1 MNRIKAPFPYFGS
14 KGRFYKEIREIFINN
29 YRDNFIDIF
38 AGAMEIPLSL
48 KNEFK
53 DLKVTANVKDE
64 KIESLLKLDPL
75 ALHQKSLEYL
85 NYDKSIS
92 SRDLYD
98 IDKIKFD
105 EYNKKFKEIF
115 FEVCP
120 YCGARLKRAKEK
132 QTKFFNETEKTA
144 LLILFGFGGF
154 SKSLSNSFYS
164 KDRYKKLK
172 DYIEAIKT
180 IEVTTEMF
188 NENNIYD
195 NSFIFL
201 DPPYIQKTVK
211 KDKKFIGYNYAT
223 NKGLDWGVDDDTR
236 LIQFI
241 KNNLNRNNV
250 FLVFGSIGNNL
261 SELLKENFKC
271 EFIEKEYKHST
282 FGKNTVRSEYFCL
295 IKDQRGDNN
304 C

>member
-1 MNRIKAPFPYFGS
+1 MNRIKPPFPYFGS

-75 ALHQKSLEYL
+75 SLHQKCLEYL
-85 NYDKSIS
+85 NYDKNIS

-98 IDKIKFD
+98 TDKSKFD
-105 EYNKKFKEIF
+105 EYNKKFKGIF

-120 YCGARLKRAKEK
+120 CCGLKIKNSKENK
-132 QTKFFNETEKTA
+132 NKHFNEVEKKG
-144 LLILFGFGGF
+144 LISLFGFGG
-154 SKSLSNSFYS
+154 SGESLSSSFYS
-164 KDRYKKLK
+164 KDRLNKLGN
-172 DYIEAIKT
+172 YIEAIKT

-188 NENNIYD
+188 NENNIYN

-211 KDKKFIGYNYAT
+211 KDKNFIGYNYAT
-223 NKGLDWGVDDDTR
+223 NKGLDWSVDDDIR

-271 EFIEKEYKHST
+271 EFIEKEYNHST
-282 FGKNTVRSEYFCL
+282 FGKKTVRSEYFCL
-295 IKDQRGDNN
+295 IKD
-304 C
+304 

>member
-1 MNRIKAPFPYFGS
+1 MKNYKIKVPFPYFGN

-29 YRDNFIDIF
+29 YRDNFVDIF
-38 AGAMEIPLSL
+38 AGATEIPLSL
-48 KNEFK
+48 KNEFEN
-53 DLKVTANVKDE
+53 LKVTANVKDE
-64 KIESLLKLDPL
+64 KIESLLKIDSLVL
-75 ALHQKSLEYL
+75 YQKCLEYL

-120 YCGARLKRAKEK
+120 CCGLKLKNSKESK
-132 QTKFFNETEKTA
+132 NKYFNDIEKKVLT
-144 LLILFGFGGF
+144 LLFGFGG
-154 SKSLSNSFYS
+154 SNESLGSSFYS
-164 KDRYKKLK
+164 KEKEKKIK
-172 DYIEAIKT
+172 IYAEALKT

-188 NENNIYD
+188 DENNIYN

-201 DPPYIQKTVK
+201 DPPYIQKTLK
-211 KDKKFIGYNYAT
+211 KNKKFIGYNYVT

-271 EFIEKEYKHST
+271 EFIEKEYNHST
-282 FGKNTVRSEYFCL
+282 FGRSTVRSEYFCL
-295 IKDQRGDNN
+295 IKE
-304 C
+304 

>member
-1 MNRIKAPFPYFGS
+1 MH
-14 KGRFYKEIREIFINN
+14 N

-75 ALHQKSLEYL
+75 ALHQKCLEYL

-98 IDKIKFD
+98 TDKIKFD

-115 FEVCP
+115 FEICP
-120 YCGARLKRAKEK
+120 CCGLKIKNSKESK
-132 QTKFFNETEKTA
+132 NKYFDDTERKA
-144 LLILFGFGGF
+144 LSLLFGFGG
-154 SKSLSNSFYS
+154 SGENLGSSFYS
-164 KDRYKKLK
+164 EDKLNK
-172 DYIEAIKT
+172 LRNYIEAIKT
-180 IEVTTEMF
+180 ITVTNNMF
-188 NENNIYD
+188 DENETYE
-195 NSFIFL
+195 NSFILL

-211 KDKKFIGYNYAT
+211 KANKFIGLDYAT
-223 NKGLDWGVDDDTR
+223 NKGMSWDTDDDTR

-241 KNNLNRNNV
+241 KNNLNRNNT

-271 EFIEKEYKHST
+271 EFIEKEYNHST
-282 FGKNTVRSEYFCL
+282 FGKSTVRSEYFCL
-295 IKDQRGDNN
+295 IKD
-304 C
+304 

>member
-1 MNRIKAPFPYFGS
+1 MNRIKPPFPYFGS

-85 NYDKSIS
+85 DYDKSIS

-98 IDKIKFD
+98 TDKSKFD

-115 FEVCP
+115 FEMCP
-120 YCGARLKRAKEK
+120 CCGARIKRTKEK
-132 QTKFFNETEKTA
+132 ETKLFNETEKIA
-144 LLILFGFGGF
+144 LTVLFGFGGF

-164 KDRYKKLK
+164 KDRLNKLK
-172 DYIEAIKT
+172 NYIEAIKT
-180 IEVTTEMF
+180 ITVTNNMF
-188 NENNIYD
+188 DENETYE

-211 KDKKFIGYNYAT
+211 KANKFIGLDYAT
-223 NKGLDWGVDDDTR
+223 NKGVSWDTDDDTR

-241 KNNLNRNNV
+241 KNNLNKNNV
-250 FLVFGSIGNNL
+250 FLVFGSIENNL
-261 SELLKENFKC
+261 SELLKENFNC
-271 EFIEKEYKHST
+271 EFIEKEYNHST
-282 FGKNTVRSEYFCL
+282 FGKSTVRSEYFCL
-295 IKDQRGDNN
+295 IKD
-304 C
+304 

>member
-1 MNRIKAPFPYFGS
+1 MKNYRIKPPFPYFGN

-75 ALHQKSLEYL
+75 ALHQKCLEYL

-98 IDKIKFD
+98 TDKIKFD

-115 FEVCP
+115 FEICHC
-120 YCGARLKRAKEK
+120 CGLKIKNSKESK
-132 QTKFFNETEKTA
+132 NKYFDDTEKKVLT
-144 LLILFGFGGF
+144 LLFGFGGNGENLG
-154 SKSLSNSFYS
+154 SSFYS
-164 KDRYKKLK
+164 EDKLNKLRNYIDVIKK
-172 DYIEAIKT
+172 IT
-180 IEVTTEMF
+180 VTNNMF
-188 NENNIYD
+188 NENETYE

-211 KDKKFIGYNYAT
+211 KDKKFIGYNYVT
-223 NKGLDWGVDDDTR
+223 NKGLDWSVDDDIR

-261 SELLKENFKC
+261 SELLKESFKC
-271 EFIEKEYKHST
+271 EFIEKEYNHST
-282 FGKNTVRSEYFCL
+282 FGKSTLRSEYFCL
-295 IKDQRGDNN
+295 IKE
-304 C
+304 

>member
-1 MNRIKAPFPYFGS
+1 MNRIKAPFAYFGS

-29 YRDNFIDIF
+29 YRDNFVDIF

-64 KIESLLKLDPL
+64 KIESLFKLD
-75 ALHQKSLEYL
+75 SLELHSKCLGYL
-85 NYDKSIS
+85 NYDKNTSA
-92 SRDLYD
+92 RDLYD
-98 IDKIKFD
+98 TDKSKFN

-120 YCGARLKRAKEK
+120 CCGARIKRTKEK
-132 QTKFFNETEKTA
+132 ETKLFNETEKIA
-144 LLILFGFGGF
+144 LTVLFGFGGF

-164 KDRYKKLK
+164 KDRLNKLK
-172 DYIEAIKT
+172 NYIEAIKT
-180 IEVTTEMF
+180 ITVTNNMF
-188 NENNIYD
+188 DENETYE

-211 KDKKFIGYNYAT
+211 KANKFIGLDYAT
-223 NKGLDWGVDDDTR
+223 NKGVSWDTDDDTR

-241 KNNLNRNNV
+241 KNNLNKNNV
-250 FLVFGSIGNNL
+250 FLVFGSIRNNL
-261 SELLKENFKC
+261 SELLKYNFKC
-271 EFIEKEYKHST
+271 EFIEKEYNHST
-282 FGKNTVRSEYFCL
+282 FGKSTVRSEYFCL
-295 IKDQRGDNN
+295 IKD
-304 C
+304 

>member
-1 MNRIKAPFPYFGS
+1 MKNYRIKPPFPYFGN
-14 KGRFYKEIREIFINN
+14 KGRFYKEIREIFVNN
-29 YRDNFIDIF
+29 YRDNFVDVF

-75 ALHQKSLEYL
+75 ALHQKCLKYL

-92 SRDLYD
+92 SRDLYN
-98 IDKIKFD
+98 IDKSKFD
-105 EYNKKFKEIF
+105 EYNKKFKQIF

-120 YCGARLKRAKEK
+120 CCGLKLKNSKESK
-132 QTKFFNETEKTA
+132 NKYFDDIEKKA
-144 LLILFGFGGF
+144 LISLFGFGG
-154 SKSLSNSFYS
+154 SGENLGNSFYS
-164 KDRYKKLK
+164 KEKEKKIK
-172 DYIEAIKT
+172 IYAEAIKT

-188 NENNIYD
+188 NENNTYD

-211 KDKKFIGYNYAT
+211 KDRKFIGYNYVT

-250 FLVFGSIGNNL
+250 FLVFGSIENNL
-261 SELLKENFKC
+261 SDLLKENFKC
-271 EFIEKEYKHST
+271 EFIEKDYNSPI
-282 FGKNTVRSEYFCL
+282 FGKIVVKNEYLCL
-295 IKDQRGDNN
+295 IKE
-304 C
+304 

>member
-1 MNRIKAPFPYFGS
+1 MKNYRIKPPFSYFGS
-14 KGRFYKEIREIFINN
+14 KGRFYKEIREIFMHN

-75 ALHQKSLEYL
+75 SLHQKCLEYL

-92 SRDLYD
+92 SRYLYD

-120 YCGARLKRAKEK
+120 CCGLKIKNSKESK
-132 QTKFFNETEKTA
+132 NKYFDDTEKKV
-144 LLILFGFGGF
+144 LNLLFGFGGNGENLG
-154 SKSLSNSFYS
+154 SSFYS
-164 KDRYKKLK
+164 EDKLNKLRNYIDVIKK
-172 DYIEAIKT
+172 IT
-180 IEVTTEMF
+180 VTNNMF
-188 NENNIYD
+188 NENETYE

-211 KDKKFIGYNYAT
+211 KDKKFIGYNYVT
-223 NKGLDWGVDDDTR
+223 NKGLDWTVDDDIR

-261 SELLKENFKC
+261 SELLKENFNC
-271 EFIEKEYKHST
+271 EFIEKEYNHST
-282 FGKNTVRSEYFCL
+282 FGKSTVRSEYFCL
-295 IKDQRGDNN
+295 IKE
-304 C
+304 

>member
-1 MNRIKAPFPYFGS
+1 MNRIKPPFPYFGS

-75 ALHQKSLEYL
+75 ALHQKCLEYL

-92 SRDLYD
+92 SSNLYNN
-98 IDKIKFD
+98 DKNKFK
-105 EYNKKFKEIF
+105 EYDKKFKEIF
-115 FEVCP
+115 FEICP
-120 YCGARLKRAKEK
+120 CCGLKIKNSKESK
-132 QTKFFNETEKTA
+132 NKYFNDIEKKA
-144 LLILFGFGGF
+144 LTLLFGFGG
-154 SKSLSNSFYS
+154 SEENLGSSFYS
-164 KDRYKKLK
+164 GDKLNK
-172 DYIEAIKT
+172 LRNYIEIIKT

-211 KDKKFIGYNYAT
+211 KDRKFIGYNYVT

-261 SELLKENFKC
+261 SELLKESFKC
-271 EFIEKEYKHST
+271 EFIEKEYNHST
-282 FGKNTVRSEYFCL
+282 FGKNIARSEYFCL
-295 IKDQRGDNN
+295 IKD
-304 C
+304 

>member
-1 MNRIKAPFPYFGS
+1 MNRIKPPFPYFGS
-14 KGRFYKEIREIFINN
+14 KGRFYKEIREIFMHN

-75 ALHQKSLEYL
+75 ALHQKCLEYL

-98 IDKIKFD
+98 TDKIKFD

-115 FEVCP
+115 FEICP
-120 YCGARLKRAKEK
+120 CCGLKIKNSKESK
-132 QTKFFNETEKTA
+132 NKYFDDTERKA
-144 LLILFGFGGF
+144 LSLLFGFGG
-154 SKSLSNSFYS
+154 SGENLGSSFYS
-164 KDRYKKLK
+164 EYKLNKLRN
-172 DYIEAIKT
+172 YIEAIKT
-180 IEVTTEMF
+180 ITVTNNMF
-188 NENNIYD
+188 NETETYE
-195 NSFIFL
+195 NSFILL

-211 KDKKFIGYNYAT
+211 KVNKFIGYNYVT
-223 NKGLDWGVDDDTR
+223 NKGLDWSVDDDIR

-261 SELLKENFKC
+261 SKLLKESFKC
-271 EFIEKEYKHST
+271 EFIEKEYNHST
-282 FGKNTVRSEYFCL
+282 FGKSTVRSEYFCL
-295 IKDQRGDNN
+295 IKD
-304 C
+304 

>member
-1 MNRIKAPFPYFGS
+1 MKRIKAPFPYFGS
-14 KGRFYKEIREIFINN
+14 KGRFYKEIREIFMHN

-75 ALHQKSLEYL
+75 ALHQKCLEYL

-98 IDKIKFD
+98 TDKIKFD

-115 FEVCP
+115 FEICP
-120 YCGARLKRAKEK
+120 CCGLKIKNSKESK
-132 QTKFFNETEKTA
+132 NKYFDDTERKA
-144 LLILFGFGGF
+144 LSLLFGFGG
-154 SKSLSNSFYS
+154 SGENLGSSFYS
-164 KDRYKKLK
+164 EDKLNK
-172 DYIEAIKT
+172 LRNYIEAIKT
-180 IEVTTEMF
+180 ITVTNNMF
-188 NENNIYD
+188 DENETYE
-195 NSFIFL
+195 NSFILL

-211 KDKKFIGYNYAT
+211 KANKFIGLDYAT
-223 NKGLDWGVDDDTR
+223 NKGMSWDTDDDTR

-241 KNNLNRNNV
+241 KNNLNRNNT

-271 EFIEKEYKHST
+271 EFIEKEYNHST
-282 FGKNTVRSEYFCL
+282 FGKSTVRSEYFCL
-295 IKDQRGDNN
+295 IKD
-304 C
+304 

>member
-1 MNRIKAPFPYFGS
+1 MNRIKPPFPYFGS

-85 NYDKSIS
+85 DYDKSIS

-98 IDKIKFD
+98 TDKSKFD

-120 YCGARLKRAKEK
+120 CCGARIKRTKEK
-132 QTKFFNETEKTA
+132 ETKLFNETEKIA
-144 LLILFGFGGF
+144 LTVLFGFGGF

-164 KDRYKKLK
+164 KDRLNKLK
-172 DYIEAIKT
+172 NYIEAIKT
-180 IEVTTEMF
+180 ITVTNNMF
-188 NENNIYD
+188 DENETYE

-211 KDKKFIGYNYAT
+211 KANKFIGLDYAT
-223 NKGLDWGVDDDTR
+223 NKGVSWDTDDDTR

-241 KNNLNRNNV
+241 KNNLNKNNV
-250 FLVFGSIGNNL
+250 FLVFGSIENNL
-261 SELLKENFKC
+261 SELLKENFNC
-271 EFIEKEYKHST
+271 EFIEKEYNHST
-282 FGKNTVRSEYFCL
+282 FGKSTVRSEYFCL
-295 IKDQRGDNN
+295 IKD
-304 C
+304 

>member
-1 MNRIKAPFPYFGS
+1 MNRIKPPFPYFGS

-85 NYDKSIS
+85 DYDKSIS

-98 IDKIKFD
+98 TDKSKFD

-120 YCGARLKRAKEK
+120 CCGLKIKNSKESK
-132 QTKFFNETEKTA
+132 NKYFNDIEKKA
-144 LLILFGFGGF
+144 LTLLFGFGG
-154 SKSLSNSFYS
+154 SGENLGNSFYS
-164 KDRYKKLK
+164 GDKLNK
-172 DYIEAIKT
+172 LRNYIEIIKT

-188 NENNIYD
+188 NENNIYN

-201 DPPYIQKTVK
+201 DPPYIQKTAK
-211 KDKKFIGYNYAT
+211 KDNKFIGYNYAT
-223 NKGLDWGVDDDTR
+223 NKGLDWSTDDDIR

-250 FLVFGSIGNNL
+250 FLVFGSIRNNL

-271 EFIEKEYKHST
+271 EFIEKEYNHST
-282 FGKNTVRSEYFCL
+282 FGKSTVRSEYFCL
-295 IKDQRGDNN
+295 IKD
-304 C
+304 

>member
-1 MNRIKAPFPYFGS
+1 MNRIKPPFPYFGS
-14 KGRFYKEIREIFINN
+14 KGRFYKEIREIFMNN
-29 YRDNFIDIF
+29 YRDNFIDVF

-64 KIESLLKLDPL
+64 KIESLFKFDSLE
-75 ALHQKSLEYL
+75 LHSKCLEYL
-85 NYDKSIS
+85 NYDKNTSA
-92 SRDLYD
+92 RDLYD
-98 IDKIKFD
+98 TDKSKFD

-120 YCGARLKRAKEK
+120 CCGTRIKRTKEK
-132 QTKFFNETEKTA
+132 ETKLFNGTEKIA
-144 LLILFGFGGF
+144 LTVLFGFGGF
-154 SKSLSNSFYS
+154 SKSLSNCFYS
-164 KDRYKKLK
+164 KDRLNKLK
-172 DYIEAIKT
+172 NYIEAIKT
-180 IEVTTEMF
+180 ITVTNNMF
-188 NENNIYD
+188 DENETYE

-211 KDKKFIGYNYAT
+211 KANKIIGLDYAT
-223 NKGLDWGVDDDTR
+223 NKGVSWDTDDDTR

-241 KNNLNRNNV
+241 KNNLNRNNA

-271 EFIEKEYKHST
+271 EFIEKEYNHST
-282 FGKNTVRSEYFCL
+282 FGKSTVRSEYFCL
-295 IKDQRGDNN
+295 IKD
-304 C
+304 

>member
-1 MNRIKAPFPYFGS
+1 MNRIKAPFAYFGS

-29 YRDNFIDIF
+29 YRDNFVDIF

-64 KIESLLKLDPL
+64 KIESLFKLD
-75 ALHQKSLEYL
+75 SLELHSKCLGYL
-85 NYDKSIS
+85 DYDKSIS

-98 IDKIKFD
+98 TDKSKFD

-120 YCGARLKRAKEK
+120 CCGARIKRTKEK
-132 QTKFFNETEKTA
+132 ETKLFNETEKIA
-144 LLILFGFGGF
+144 LTVLFGFGGF

-164 KDRYKKLK
+164 KDRLNKLK
-172 DYIEAIKT
+172 NYIEAIKT
-180 IEVTTEMF
+180 ITVTNNMF
-188 NENNIYD
+188 DENETYE

-211 KDKKFIGYNYAT
+211 KANKFIGLDYAT
-223 NKGLDWGVDDDTR
+223 NKGVSWDTDDDTR

-241 KNNLNRNNV
+241 KNNLNRNNA

-271 EFIEKEYKHST
+271 EFIEKEYNHST
-282 FGKNTVRSEYFCL
+282 FGKSTVRSEYFCL
-295 IKDQRGDNN
+295 IKD
-304 C
+304 

>member
-1 MNRIKAPFPYFGS
+1 MNRIKAPFAYFGS

-29 YRDNFIDIF
+29 YRDNFVDIF

-64 KIESLLKLDPL
+64 KIESLFKLD
-75 ALHQKSLEYL
+75 SLELHSKCLGYL
-85 NYDKSIS
+85 NYDKNTSA
-92 SRDLYD
+92 RDLYD
-98 IDKIKFD
+98 TDKSKFN

-120 YCGARLKRAKEK
+120 CCGARIKRTKEK
-132 QTKFFNETEKTA
+132 ETKLFNETEKIA
-144 LLILFGFGGF
+144 LTVLFGFGGF

-164 KDRYKKLK
+164 KDRLNKLK
-172 DYIEAIKT
+172 NYIEAIKT
-180 IEVTTEMF
+180 ITVTNNMF
-188 NENNIYD
+188 DENETYE

-211 KDKKFIGYNYAT
+211 KANKFIGLDYAT
-223 NKGLDWGVDDDTR
+223 IKGVSWDTDDDTR

-241 KNNLNRNNV
+241 KNNLNKNNV
-250 FLVFGSIGNNL
+250 FLVFGSIRNNL
-261 SELLKENFKC
+261 SELLKYNFKC
-271 EFIEKEYKHST
+271 EFIEKEYNHST
-282 FGKNTVRSEYFCL
+282 FGKSTVRSEYFCL
-295 IKDQRGDNN
+295 IKD
-304 C
+304 

>member
-1 MNRIKAPFPYFGS
+1 MNRIKPPFPYFGS

-75 ALHQKSLEYL
+75 ALHQKCLEYL

-98 IDKIKFD
+98 TDKIKFD

-115 FEVCP
+115 FEICP
-120 YCGARLKRAKEK
+120 CCGLKIKNSKESK
-132 QTKFFNETEKTA
+132 NKYFDDTERKA
-144 LLILFGFGGF
+144 LSLLFGFGG
-154 SKSLSNSFYS
+154 SGENLGSSFYS
-164 KDRYKKLK
+164 GDKLNK
-172 DYIEAIKT
+172 LRNYIEIIKT

-188 NENNIYD
+188 NENNIYN

-211 KDKKFIGYNYAT
+211 KDKKFVGYNYVT
-223 NKGLDWGVDDDTR
+223 NKGLDWSIDDDIR

-261 SELLKENFKC
+261 SKLLKESFKC
-271 EFIEKEYKHST
+271 KFIEKEYSHST
-282 FGKNTVRSEYFCL
+282 FGKSTVRSEYFCL
-295 IKDQRGDNN
+295 IKD
-304 C
+304 

>member
-1 MNRIKAPFPYFGS
+1 MKNYRIKPPFPYFGN

-75 ALHQKSLEYL
+75 ALHQKCLEYL

-92 SRDLYD
+92 SRDLYNTD
-98 IDKIKFD
+98 RSKFD
-105 EYNKKFKEIF
+105 EYNKKFKGIF

-120 YCGARLKRAKEK
+120 CCGLKIKNSKENK
-132 QTKFFNETEKTA
+132 NKYFNEVEKKG
-144 LLILFGFGGF
+144 LISLFGFGG
-154 SKSLSNSFYS
+154 SGESLSSSFYS
-164 KDRYKKLK
+164 KDRLNKLRN
-172 DYIEAIKT
+172 YIEAIKT

-188 NENNIYD
+188 NENNIYN

-211 KDKKFIGYNYAT
+211 KNKKFIGYNYVT
-223 NKGLDWGVDDDTR
+223 NKGLDWSVDDDTR

-271 EFIEKEYKHST
+271 EFIEKEYNHST
-282 FGKNTVRSEYFCL
+282 FGKSTVRSEYFCL
-295 IKDQRGDNN
+295 IKE
-304 C
+304 

>member
-1 MNRIKAPFPYFGS
+1 MKNYRIKPPFSYFGN
-14 KGRFYKEIREIFINN
+14 KGRFYKEIREIFVNN
-29 YRDNFIDIF
+29 YRDNFVDVF

-75 ALHQKSLEYL
+75 ALYQKCLEYL
-85 NYDKSIS
+85 KYDKSIS
-92 SRDLYD
+92 TRDLYNT
-98 IDKIKFD
+98 DKIKFG

-120 YCGARLKRAKEK
+120 CCGLKIKNSKESK
-132 QTKFFNETEKTA
+132 NKYFDDTEKKA
-144 LLILFGFGGF
+144 LTLLFGFGG
-154 SKSLSNSFYS
+154 SSENLGGSFYS
-164 KDRYKKLK
+164 KEKINKLRN
-172 DYIEAIKT
+172 YIETIKKIT
-180 IEVTTEMF
+180 VTNNMF
-188 NENNIYD
+188 NENETYE

-211 KDKKFIGYNYAT
+211 KDKKFIGYNYVT
-223 NKGLDWGVDDDTR
+223 NKGLDWDIDDDTR

-250 FLVFGSIGNNL
+250 FLVFGSMGNNL

-271 EFIEKEYKHST
+271 EFIEKEYNHST
-282 FGKNTVRSEYFCL
+282 FGKSTVRSEYFCL
-295 IKDQRGDNN
+295 IKE
-304 C
+304 